1 MKTNI
6 AILGSTGSIGKQT
19 LEIVKNH
26 KKNFNIVLLST
37 NSNIKEIKHQIKKF
51 NPKNLIISNKDKF
64 IYFKKK
70 NKNKKY
76 NIFNNFSCYKKI
88 FPKKIDYVMS
98 SITGFEGLQP
108 TIDIIKHT
116 RLIAIANKESIICGW
131 NLINRELKKNKTKFI
146 PVDSEHFS
154 IWSLINGQ
162 HDEID
167 KIYLTASGGPFLNKK
182 RKYLKNVKPIDAVKH
197 PKWKMGKKISVD
209 SSTMVNKVFE
219 IIEAKKIFNL
229 NIRKIKILSH
239 PESYVHAIV
248 KFKNGLTKILIH
260 DTNMKIP
267 IFNSLLQKK
276 LLKIKSN
283 KLSIS
288 KLNNLNLK
296 KISSKQFPSLNIVKF
311 FNRKNDSLLE
321 TVLVSANDE
330 LVNLFLINKIK
341 FLDIT
346 KKLNII
352 LKLREFRKLRLKKPN
367 NLAQIIHLNRYVRLK
382 TRALCVR
389 SNDNV

>member
-6 AILGSTGSIGKQT
+6 AILGSTGSIGRQT
-19 LEIVKNH
+19 LEIIKSH
-26 KKNFNIVLLST
+26 KKNYNVVLLST
-37 NSNIKEIKHQIKKF
+37 NSNIREIEHQVKIF
-51 NPKNLIISNKDKF
+51 NPKNLIISNRDKF
-64 IYFKKK
+64 INFKKK
-70 NKNKKY
+70 KINKKC
-76 NIFNNFSCYKKI
+76 NVFNDFSCYKKI
-88 FPKKIDYVMS
+88 FSKKIDYVMS

-154 IWSLINGQ
+154 IWSLVNDKY
-162 HDEID
+162 HEID

-182 RKYLKNVKPIDAVKH
+182 RKYLKNVKPIQAIKH

-229 NIRKIKILSH
+229 NIKKIKILSH
-239 PESYVHAIV
+239 PDSYVHAIV

-267 IFNSLLQKK
+267 IFNSLHQKK
-276 LLKIKSN
+276 SPNIKSN
-283 KLSIS
+283 KLNIS

-296 KISSKQFPSLNIVKF
+296 EISTKQFPSLNIIKF
-311 FNRKNDSLLE
+311 FNRRNDSLLE

-352 LKLREFRKLRLKKPN
+352 LKLSEFRKLRLKKPN
-367 NLAQIIHLNRYVRLK
+367 NLAQIIQLNTYVRLK

>member
-1 MKTNI
+1 MKTSI

-19 LEIVKNH
+19 LEIVKSH
-26 KKNFNIVLLST
+26 KKNFNVVLLST
-37 NSNIKEIKHQIKKF
+37 NSNIKEIENQVKIF

-70 NKNKKY
+70 KQNKKC
-76 NIFNNFSCYKKI
+76 NIFNDFYSYKKI

-108 TIDIIKHT
+108 TIDIIKYT

-154 IWSLINGQ
+154 IWSLVNDKL
-162 HDEID
+162 DEID

-182 RKYLKNVKPIDAVKH
+182 REYLKNVKPIHAVKH

-229 NIRKIKILSH
+229 NIKKIKILSH
-239 PESYVHAIV
+239 PDSYVHAIV

-267 IFNSLLQKK
+267 IFNSLHNKNLIN
-276 LLKIKSN
+276 IKSN

-296 KISSKQFPSLNIVKF
+296 KISTKQFPSLNIIKF
-311 FNRKNDSLLE
+311 FNRNNDSLLE

-352 LKLREFRKLRLKKPN
+352 LKLSEFRKLRLKKPN

-382 TRALCVR
+382 TRTLCVR

>member
-1 MKTNI
+1 
-6 AILGSTGSIGKQT
+6 
-19 LEIVKNH
+19 
-26 KKNFNIVLLST
+26 
-37 NSNIKEIKHQIKKF
+37 
-51 NPKNLIISNKDKF
+51 
-64 IYFKKK
+64 
-70 NKNKKY
+70 
-76 NIFNNFSCYKKI
+76 
-88 FPKKIDYVMS
+88 MS

-108 TIDIIKHT
+108 TIDIIKYT

-154 IWSLINGQ
+154 IWSLVNDKL
-162 HDEID
+162 DEID

-182 RKYLKNVKPIDAVKH
+182 REYLKNVKPIHAVKH

-229 NIRKIKILSH
+229 NIKKIKILSH
-239 PESYVHAIV
+239 PDSYVHAIV

-267 IFNSLLQKK
+267 IFNSLHNKNLIN
-276 LLKIKSN
+276 IKSN

-296 KISSKQFPSLNIVKF
+296 KISTKQFPSLNIIKF
-311 FNRKNDSLLE
+311 FNRNNDSLLE

-352 LKLREFRKLRLKKPN
+352 LKLSEFRKLRLKKPN

-382 TRALCVR
+382 TRTLCVR

>member
-1 MKTNI
+1 
-6 AILGSTGSIGKQT
+6 
-19 LEIVKNH
+19 
-26 KKNFNIVLLST
+26 
-37 NSNIKEIKHQIKKF
+37 
-51 NPKNLIISNKDKF
+51 
-64 IYFKKK
+64 
-70 NKNKKY
+70 
-76 NIFNNFSCYKKI
+76 
-88 FPKKIDYVMS
+88 
-98 SITGFEGLQP
+98 
-108 TIDIIKHT
+108 
-116 RLIAIANKESIICGW
+116 
-131 NLINRELKKNKTKFI
+131 
-146 PVDSEHFS
+146 
-154 IWSLINGQ
+154 
-162 HDEID
+162 
-167 KIYLTASGGPFLNKK
+167 
-182 RKYLKNVKPIDAVKH
+182 
-197 PKWKMGKKISVD
+197 
-209 SSTMVNKVFE
+209 
-219 IIEAKKIFNL
+219 
-229 NIRKIKILSH
+229 
-239 PESYVHAIV
+239 
-248 KFKNGLTKILIH
+248 
-260 DTNMKIP
+260 MKIP

-352 LKLREFRKLRLKKPN
+352 LKLSEFRKLRLKKPN
-367 NLAQIIHLNRYVRLK
+367 NLAQIIQLNTYVRLK